1 MARTSIT
8 SSDAVISALAAIHP
22 ESNAITPDTFIA
34 SVRDYMRNAGTSSFS
49 DNGLISVVR

>member
-22 ESNAITPDTFIA
+22 ESNAIAPDTWIA
-34 SVRDYMRNAGTSSFS
+34 SVRDYMRKAGTSSFS
-49 DNGLISVVR
+49 DNDLISVV